1 MKKKKNKLPLILV
14 SCWSRGGNRGCV
26 CCPGFFNRTPTT
38 CGGGI
43 IILAS
48 LPSCF
53 LSLSISVVR
62 HISLAHIPLS
72 FAIVFTN
79 RQAGSRWKPLRVSFS
94 FGSKKESRNSFKQ
107 QLPMFVV
114 DLLADVARRDR
125 DESAG
130 DLLSTGR
137 DFFLRVVSLSQFF
150 FSSIQSNTIPRQEW
164 REPRFADEYPMER
177 PARGFNLIDDR
188 PRFPGDR

>member
-1 MKKKKNKLPLILV
+1 MYIYLFERYFKTQVRVIINLILFNESLSPFTFLDSCKKTYIILGGIIKKIRNLPLILV
-14 SCWSRGGNRGCV
+14 SCGSKGGNRGCV

-53 LSLSISVVR
+53 LSLLISVVR
-62 HISLAHIPLS
+62 HITLAHIPLS

-79 RQAGSRWKPLRVSFS
+79 RRAGFRWKPLRVFFFS
-94 FGSKKESRNSFKQ
+94 FGCKKESRNSFKQ

-114 DLLADVARRDR
+114 DLLGDR
-125 DESAG
+125 EES
-130 DLLSTGR
+130 
-137 DFFLRVVSLSQFF
+137 F
-150 FSSIQSNTIPRQEW
+150 FS
-164 REPRFADEYPMER
+164 
-177 PARGFNLIDDR
+177 
-188 PRFPGDR
+188 